1 MILIIG
7 CGRLG
12 SSLAIRL
19 AAEGQ
24 QVTVLDHD
32 RANFDANLPRDFTGR
47 TLLGMEI
54 DNEVLVRAGIQ
65 DATALAAVARDEST
79 NMMVADVAKRVFN
92 IRKVVV
98 RIDNPKL
105 AELYRREG
113 YDVISPIL
121 EGTQALE
128 RALLGEEQR

>member
-12 SSLAIRL
+12 SSLAIRM

-65 DATALAAVARDEST
+65 DAQALAAVARDEST

-92 IRKVVV
+92 IKKVVV

-128 RALLGEEQR
+128 RALLGEERL

>member
-12 SSLAIRL
+12 SSLAVRL
-19 AAEGQ
+19 AAQGK

-32 RANFDANLPRDFTGR
+32 RTNFDANLPRDFAGR

-54 DNEVLVRAGIQ
+54 DNEVLLRAGIQ
-65 DATALAAVARDEST
+65 DAEALAAVARDEST
-79 NMMVADVAKRVFN
+79 NMMVADVARRVFN
-92 IRKVVV
+92 IKRVVV
-98 RIDNPKL
+98 RIDNVKL
-105 AELYRREG
+105 AELYRNEG

-128 RALLGEEQR
+128 RALSVED

>member
-19 AAEGQ
+19 AAQGK
-24 QVTVLDHD
+24 QVTILDHD

-65 DATALAAVARDEST
+65 DAEALAAVARDEST
-79 NMMVADVAKRVFN
+79 NMMVADVARRVFN
-92 IRKVVV
+92 IKRVVV
-98 RIDNPKL
+98 RIDNPRL
-105 AELYRREG
+105 ADLYRREG
-113 YDVISPIL
+113 FDVISPIL

-128 RALLGEEQR
+128 RAIGGEDS